1 MALASTVPLYPST
14 PAQAGPLHHII
25 ITVQNPGGY
34 RAPRAFSFSH
44 YSLYLPRWGA
54 LLFPPTRPIDWGTPN
69 PAKGALRPSNPPA
82 GASRM
87 PCTLLRSRESEEWND
102 HWMADQRTLNRRR
115 PPGALGVYGCAEER
129 RAERT
134 DWRGGED
141 GVRRGAKPHCR
152 ESEKDGGFPQIL
164 FFPFLSLFQRGG
176 GGGGREEGTLSG
188 PRLALKHRP
197 YG

>member
-54 LLFPPTRPIDWGTPN
+54 LLFPPARSIGARQTPQR
-69 PAKGALRPSNPPA
+69 GLCALRIPRPGPRA
-82 GASRM
+82 C
-87 PCTLLRSRESEEWND
+87 PLLRSRESEEWND

-141 GVRRGAKPHCR
+141 GMRRGAKPHCR